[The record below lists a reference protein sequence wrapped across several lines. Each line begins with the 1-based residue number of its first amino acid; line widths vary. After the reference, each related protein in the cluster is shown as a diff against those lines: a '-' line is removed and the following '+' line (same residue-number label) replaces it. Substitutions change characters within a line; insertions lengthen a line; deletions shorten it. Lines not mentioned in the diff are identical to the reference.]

1 MHRTRTRLLIAAAAG
16 LVAALLTPVPL
27 AAGPVM
33 SGLVGWIVG
42 SLGFSVPL
50 LVHLFRQDVD
60 ATRTR
65 VEGSTAGRSETDII
79 VLLASLASLG
89 AIALMLLGGGTKPA
103 DTVNLEALVTLL
115 SVASAWLAIHTIY
128 TLRYAR
134 HWFNAQPGCVDFNAT
149 AEPRFSDFAYLSF
162 TLGMTYQVSDTNLR
176 TPEIRA
182 LVLRHT
188 LLSYLFG
195 TVIVAA
201 TINLV
206 VGLAK

>member
-1 MHRTRTRLLIAAAAG
+1 MHRTRTRLVIAAVAG
-16 LVAALLTPVPL
+16 VVAALVIPVPSGAG
-27 AAGPVM
+27 AAM
-33 SGLVGWIVG
+33 SGLIGWIVG

-65 VEGSTAGRSETDII
+65 VEGSDAGRSETDII

-89 AIALMLLGGGTKPA
+89 AIALMLVGGGSKP
-103 DTVNLEALVTLL
+103 TTLNNIEALVTLL
-115 SVASAWLAIHTIY
+115 SVASAWLAIHTIF

-134 HWFNAQPGCVDFNAT
+134 HWFNAQPGCVDFNAKG
-149 AEPRFSDFAYLSF
+149 EPRFSDFAYLSF

-176 TPEIRA
+176 TAEIRA

-188 LLSYLFG
+188 LLSYVFG
-195 TVIVAA
+195 TVVVAS